1 MKKRSCF
8 TIKNDNYISKKQR
21 DELKIYFSEI
31 GNYSLLSEEEEIE
44 LFRRYRE
51 EKSEKARE
59 KIINSNLR
67 LVLTIAK
74 QLSRSTIG
82 LNDLIE
88 EGNIGLITAVE
99 KFDPTIGVRFSSYA
113 CWYIKES
120 ILKFAKTDGTIQ
132 KGVYISDT
140 QSKIKEIN
148 NKYQQ
153 LYQRDAEI
161 DELKEELQKSKYSTI
176 VEDVIGTTDFTINID
191 GICMNDDSRDGE
203 RIETFLLVDPERQI
217 PKEESFF
224 QDNTSSGNP
233 IEKLKDCIKTKFNYS
248 INKRDWN
255 IFFDYIDLIL
265 AYYDE
270 CPEVFRELSEKYGLG
285 EERIRQIVNKHK
297 IQVKNNFKAFDYFKD
312 L

>member
-8 TIKNDNYISKKQR
+8 TIKNDNYISKEQR
-21 DELKIYFSEI
+21 DELKIYFGEVGSHP
-31 GNYSLLSEEEEIE
+31 LLSAEEEVE

-51 EKSEKARE
+51 ENSREARE

-74 QLSRSTIG
+74 QHSRSTIG

-99 KFDPTIGVRFSSYA
+99 KFDPTIGVRFGSYA
-113 CWYIKES
+113 CWYIKEN
-120 ILKFAKTDGTIQ
+120 ILKFIKTDGTIQ

-140 QSKIKEIN
+140 QSKIKEVN
-148 NKYQQ
+148 DKYQQ

-161 DELKEELQKSKYSTI
+161 DELKEELQKGEYSTI
-176 VEDVIGTTDFTINID
+176 VEDVMGAPDFTINLDDVSTHD
-191 GICMNDDSRDGE
+191 GSKDGE
-203 RIETFLLVDPERQI
+203 RVETFLLADSERQI

-224 QDNTSSGNP
+224 QDNVDSGNP
-233 IEKLKDCIKTKFNYS
+233 VEKLKNHIKTKFNYS
-248 INKRDWN
+248 IDKRDWN
-255 IFFDYIDLIL
+255 IFFDYMDLVL
-265 AYYDE
+265 AYHGE
-270 CPEVFRELSEKYGLG
+270 CPEVLRELSERYGIG
-285 EERIRQIVNKHK
+285 EERIRQIVSGCK
-297 IQVKNNFKAFDYFKD
+297 IRVKNSFKASDYFKD